1 MMSLRLYLPLLHLL
15 EQYTCYHKTEEGM
28 QTFTPSDPAPSDSL
42 IHVYISGVSILCILS
57 RIEHR
62 P

>member
-1 MMSLRLYLPLLHLL
+1 MMSLRLYLPLLRLV
-15 EQYTCYHKTEEGM
+15 EQYTCCQNAEEGI
-28 QTFTPSDPAPSDSL
+28 QTFTSSDPAPSDLL
-42 IHVYISGVSILCILS
+42 IHVYISGVSTLFVLN